1 VKLGRLVRATRGAAL
16 VEFVIAIVP
25 MLMLFFTIAQ
35 FSALGYTSLLVRH
48 AAFVAARAY
57 AIVNPGNPDSGP
69 ATDVQTAAQMVMGRV
84 PGMVSV
90 QSSGAAPMSQAMQTT
105 TVTLLY
111 SCTVPLG
118 NMLVCGPGLTRPIT
132 AGAAFPNQ
140 GTYMQKVW
148 GFSQ

>member
-1 VKLGRLVRATRGAAL
+1 VSAARFLRAEKGAAL

-25 MLMLFFTIAQ
+25 ILMVFFTIVQ
-35 FSALGYTSLLVRH
+35 FSALGYVSLLVRH
-48 AAFVAARAY
+48 AAFVASRAY

-69 ATDVQTAAQMVMGRV
+69 ATDVQAAAQLVMGKV
-84 PGMVSV
+84 PGLLSV
-90 QSSGAAPMSQAMQTT
+90 QSSNAAPLSQAMQTT

-111 SCTVPLG
+111 PCTVPLG
-118 NMLVCGPGLTRPIT
+118 NMLVCGMGLTHPIT

-148 GFSQ
+148 GFTQ